1 QTDYLTDISQSGEHL
16 LALINDILD
25 LAKVEAGKVEV
36 QAESF
41 SLLGSLTKLLSMLRP
56 LADSRGVGLYLQSLQ
71 ADGPVHTDP
80 ARFRQ
85 ILYNLLSSAIKFTPA
100 GGRATV
106 TCSWLNRPERGA
118 NGVAEEEAEAVQVS
132 VRDTGIGIAP
142 EDQTAVWDEFRQVN
156 NHANQ
161 D

>member
-1 QTDYLTDISQSGEHL
+1 EWIGTCTDITERKTEAALRRAKEAAEATSRAKTEFLAKMSHKLRTPLNAVIGMSRMLATQRFGPLTAKQTDYLTDISQSGEHL

-85 ILYNLLSSAIKFTPA
+85 ILYNLL
-100 GGRATV
+100 
-106 TCSWLNRPERGA
+106 
-118 NGVAEEEAEAVQVS
+118 
-132 VRDTGIGIAP
+132 
-142 EDQTAVWDEFRQVN
+142 
-156 NHANQ
+156 
-161 D
+161 